1 MSHLL
6 GEIAIENFV
15 NMKGKKMKSL
25 IKPLIASA
33 IIIASSSVVHAES
46 YSKDKLQNIIN
57 LQDDDCNEEVN
68 IKEFTEDKSSYD
80 QNQDGY
86 ITSNEV
92 AIELEEGLEE
102 TVKELRKHGVSETN
116 INKTVTSELKSIKKE
131 SAALIKKMDIDGDSL
146 VEPEELEAFKEAQFK
161 KLDKNRDGILSSSDT
176 AKNKSAAGGFGFRYQ
191 Q

>member
-1 MSHLL
+1 
-6 GEIAIENFV
+6 
-15 NMKGKKMKSL
+15 MKLL

-46 YSKDKLQNIIN
+46 YSEDKLKNIISS
-57 LQDDDCNEEVN
+57 QDDDCNEQVN

-102 TVKELRKHGVSETN
+102 TIKELRKHGVSEVN
-116 INKTVTSELKSIKKE
+116 INKTVTSELKSINKE
-131 SAALIKKMDIDGDSL
+131 STALIKKMDSDGDGL
-146 VEPEELEAFKEAQFK
+146 VEPEELEVFKEAQFE

-176 AKNKSAAGGFGFRYQ
+176 AKKKSVTGGFGFRYQ
-191 Q
+191 P

>member
-1 MSHLL
+1 
-6 GEIAIENFV
+6 
-15 NMKGKKMKSL
+15 MKGKKMKLL
-25 IKPLIASA
+25 ITPLIASA
-33 IIIASSSVVHAES
+33 IIIASSNAVQAES
-46 YSKDKLQNIIN
+46 YSEDKLKKIIS
-57 LQDDDCNEEVN
+57 LQDDDCNEQVN

-146 VEPEELEAFKEAQFK
+146 VEPEELEAFKEEQFE
-161 KLDKNRDGILSSSDT
+161 KLDKNRDGVLSSSDT
-176 AKNKSAAGGFGFRYQ
+176 TKNTKGGFGFRYQ